1 MNKLNF
7 NVQILG
13 EMATGK
19 TSILN
24 RFFNNAF
31 NESYITTVGISLYTK
46 AIQLTNLEIGLKVFD
61 TCSQERFHSLP
72 LNNVRKCQGL
82 IIVYDATNKPS
93 FDKIETW
100 ITKLSNVIS
109 LEECQL
115 VLVGNKSDLQSVVSE
130 DNVKELVKKYNN
142 INLDYFFISAKTN
155 INITE
160 SFLCLIK
167 KMLIAHG
174 VEFDE
179 EELNNNFLTSKP
191 LGNIE
196 QMNQEGSKG
205 IKLNANLTK
214 KKKKKCC

>member
-19 TSILN
+19 TSILD

-31 NESYITTVGISLYTK
+31 NESYITTVGISVYKK
-46 AIQLTNLEIGLKVFD
+46 AIQLTNLEIDLKVFD
-61 TCSQERFHSLP
+61 TCGQERFHSLP

-82 IIVYDATNKPS
+82 IIVYDATDKPS

-167 KMLIAHG
+167 KMLIAHE

-179 EELNNNFLTSKP
+179 EELNNNCLTSKP

-214 KKKKKCC
+214 KNKKKCC

>member
-214 KKKKKCC
+214 KKKKNCC